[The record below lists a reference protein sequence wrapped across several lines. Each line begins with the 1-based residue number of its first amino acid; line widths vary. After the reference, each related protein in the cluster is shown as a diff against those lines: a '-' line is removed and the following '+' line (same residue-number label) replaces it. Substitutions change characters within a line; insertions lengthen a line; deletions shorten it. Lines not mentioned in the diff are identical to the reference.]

1 VKSYLNQLNEAQKEA
16 VMQKDGAMIIVAG
29 AGSGKTRVLTYR
41 IAYLMQQGINPFNIL
56 ALTFTNKSA
65 REMKNRIAKIVGES
79 EAKNLWMG
87 TFHAVFARMLRAEA
101 DKLGFPSNFTIYD
114 TQDSVKLLTS
124 IINEMKLDS
133 EIYKA
138 KQVLGRISQ
147 FKNNLITVKAYSNNS
162 ELQEADKQASRPEMG
177 AIYKNYIDR
186 CFKAGVMDF
195 DDLLLRTNE
204 LLSLFPEVL
213 AKYQNKF
220 RYILVDEYQ
229 DTNHSQYLIVKA
241 LSNRFQNICVVG
253 DDSQSIYAFRGANI
267 NNILNFQRDFDE
279 VKIFKLEQNYRSTNN
294 IVQAANSVIA
304 NNRAKIDK
312 DIWTQNEAGE
322 KVKIM
327 HTYTDNEEGRFVAD
341 TIFDT
346 MMQQQ
351 VKNTDFAVLYRTN
364 AQSRAIED
372 ALRKKDIAYR
382 IYGGLS
388 FYQRKEIK
396 DVLSYLRLLINPKDE
411 EALKRIINY
420 PARGIGQTTVE
431 KLVVVANQYN
441 RSIYTILEN
450 LDKVEIG
457 LNLGIKTKLQNF
469 VTMMQSFQIF
479 SQDHNAYET
488 AEHVIKQIHLLADL
502 DKDSTPEGISRIENI
517 QELLNGIKD
526 FTDKQTEAG
535 LEVSLVNFLEDVA
548 LATDLDNEKAD
559 DKESVS
565 LMTIHMAKGLEFP
578 YVFIVGLEENLF
590 PSAMSM
596 NTRTELEEERR
607 LFYVALTRAEKIAY
621 ISLAQSRFRWGKIV
635 DAEPS
640 RFIKELDEK
649 YVDYLKPFPSKPFS
663 GNLLDDFEKEPQQN
677 KWQNSNKTFKLK
689 NPEKAQPPQIVNVV
703 PKNLKKIQEASSDS
717 NNLFDIK
724 LTIGNVVEHERFGRG
739 TVTNLEGLGANTKAE
754 IKFENSEIKNLLLKF
769 AKLKIIG

>member
-1 VKSYLNQLNEAQKEA
+1 
-16 VMQKDGAMIIVAG
+16 
-29 AGSGKTRVLTYR
+29 
-41 IAYLMQQGINPFNIL
+41 
-56 ALTFTNKSA
+56 
-65 REMKNRIAKIVGES
+65 
-79 EAKNLWMG
+79 
-87 TFHAVFARMLRAEA
+87 
-101 DKLGFPSNFTIYD
+101 
-114 TQDSVKLLTS
+114 
-124 IINEMKLDS
+124 
-133 EIYKA
+133 
-138 KQVLGRISQ
+138 
-147 FKNNLITVKAYSNNS
+147 
-162 ELQEADKQASRPEMG
+162 
-177 AIYKNYIDR
+177 
-186 CFKAGVMDF
+186 
-195 DDLLLRTNE
+195 
-204 LLSLFPEVL
+204 
-213 AKYQNKF
+213 
-220 RYILVDEYQ
+220 
-229 DTNHSQYLIVKA
+229 
-241 LSNRFQNICVVG
+241 
-253 DDSQSIYAFRGANI
+253 
-267 NNILNFQRDFDE
+267 
-279 VKIFKLEQNYRSTNN
+279 
-294 IVQAANSVIA
+294 
-304 NNRAKIDK
+304 
-312 DIWTQNEAGE
+312 
-322 KVKIM
+322 
-327 HTYTDNEEGRFVAD
+327 
-341 TIFDT
+341 
-346 MMQQQ
+346 
-351 VKNTDFAVLYRTN
+351 
-364 AQSRAIED
+364 
-372 ALRKKDIAYR
+372 
-382 IYGGLS
+382 
-388 FYQRKEIK
+388 
-396 DVLSYLRLLINPKDE
+396 
-411 EALKRIINY
+411 
-420 PARGIGQTTVE
+420 
-431 KLVVVANQYN
+431 
-441 RSIYTILEN
+441 
-450 LDKVEIG
+450 
-457 LNLGIKTKLQNF
+457 
-469 VTMMQSFQIF
+469 MMQSFQIF